1 MQDEWGHDPGIQKT
15 RRIFSSIEEA
25 QGEFLKK
32 IKISP
37 FDARLRHIREIAKK
51 FFEQSSAVANR
62 RGMYLDEA
70 EYQIIYLN
78 CLARAFHIENIEVPQ
93 EALPEN
99 DKALA
104 SLVWEAVS

>member
-1 MQDEWGHDPGIQKT
+1 MQDEWGHDPGIQKM

-25 QGEFLKK
+25 QREFLKK
-32 IKISP
+32 MKISP

-51 FFEQSSAVANR
+51 IFEQSCAVAHR
-62 RGMYLDEA
+62 KELYLDEA

-78 CLARAFHIENIEVPQ
+78 CLARAFHIENIEISK